1 MKTGKAFTS
10 GSVLKGAH
18 VAVAVAETTIKKETH
33 IFSNVIFA
41 PPLPL
46 VGVGGREPADLPRGS
61 KSENLESRAA
71 PILRNYGVFFHWN
84 CDCIKDWAG
93 NWIEN

>member
-1 MKTGKAFTS
+1 MKTKKAFTS

-18 VAVAVAETTIKKETH
+18 VAFAFEKRTLKRKHKHNKNKKYR
-33 IFSNVIFA
+33 
-41 PPLPL
+41 PPP

-71 PILRNYGVFFHWN
+71 PILKN
-84 CDCIKDWAG
+84 
-93 NWIEN
+93 